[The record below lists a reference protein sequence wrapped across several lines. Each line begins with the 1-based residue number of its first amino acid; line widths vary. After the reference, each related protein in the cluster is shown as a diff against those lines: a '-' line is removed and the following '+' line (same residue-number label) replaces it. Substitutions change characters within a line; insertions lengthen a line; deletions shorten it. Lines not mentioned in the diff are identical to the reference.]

1 MKLEYALVTS
11 TSLPGDVKQ
20 SENFVS
26 LDKKQWLDLVDYG
39 EQLVSEDPDQELLF
53 LICARGT
60 ADQRETDRLSKE
72 EFERRKKNAETDLE
86 EAERLAKEAGER
98 EEELQKRRLSL
109 RQKSK
114 SIFNSLYG
122 K

>member
-11 TSLPGDVKQ
+11 TSLPGTVKQ
-20 SENFVS
+20 SENYVS

-39 EQLVSEDPDQELLF
+39 EQLVSEDPDQQILF

-60 ADQRETDRLSKE
+60 DDQQEADRLSKE
-72 EFERRKKNAETDLE
+72 EFNIRKKNAESDLE
-86 EAERLAKEAGER
+86 EAERLAKEASER
-98 EEELQKRRLSL
+98 EEELQKRRLGL